1 FSIRSPAASSAIRP
15 LGDTRFDQE
24 AIRMAVSQPA
34 TGSTV
39 MARLCLQLLK
49 GTEHPSFRLA
59 AGGRPKPEF
68 FLGGGGFPI
77 DRSDS
82 VPALPTAIDCGRG
95 HCVDAYLGC
104 VLANW
109 QSKRK

>member
-1 FSIRSPAASSAIRP
+1 
-15 LGDTRFDQE
+15 
-24 AIRMAVSQPA
+24 MAVSQPA

-39 MARLCLQLLK
+39 MARLGLQLRK
-49 GTEHPSFRLA
+49 GTEHRSFRLA
-59 AGGRPKPEF
+59 AGELPKPVL
-68 FLGGGGFPI
+68 FLGDAVFPI

-95 HCVDAYLGC
+95 RCVDPYLGF

-109 QSKRK
+109 QSSVSEVVELNKEKTSGVGGRDVFD